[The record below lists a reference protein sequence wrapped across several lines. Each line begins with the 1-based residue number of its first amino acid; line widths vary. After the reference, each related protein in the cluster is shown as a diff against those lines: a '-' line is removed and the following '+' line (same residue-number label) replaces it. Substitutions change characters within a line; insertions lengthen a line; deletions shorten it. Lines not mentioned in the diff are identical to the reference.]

1 MSTAYR
7 QARETSE
14 SRIYTAQ
21 ARVYGMIHLIPG
33 SGTADLLNAD
43 SRPHLPVTGA
53 LMYAPGFEHP
63 PKPHEMTAM
72 SDFIAVSK
80 SHIRWLVG
88 GKPST
93 QRTTQAMLERRRL
106 AFIFGNY
113 ILSGQAQVVKGGR
126 LSDFLASAKPFQTL
140 LQAGIYRYQ
149 PGALI
154 HNLEPAETFEFVTV
168 NLQHSEEVVE
178 LPLSDPEDVTL
189 TLIK

>member
-7 QARETSE
+7 QAREANE
-14 SRIYTAQ
+14 SRIYTVQ
-21 ARVYGMIHLIPG
+21 ARIYGMIHLVPG

-53 LMYAPGFEHP
+53 LIYAPGFEHP
-63 PKPHEMTAM
+63 PKPHEVTAM

-93 QRTTQAMLERRRL
+93 LRTSQAMLERRRL
-106 AFIFGNY
+106 AFIFGNH
-113 ILSGQAQVVKGGR
+113 ILSGQAQVVKGAR
-126 LSDFLASAKPFQTL
+126 LSDFLATAKPFHTL
-140 LQAGIYRYQ
+140 FQAGIYRYQ
-149 PGALI
+149 AGAPI

-178 LPLSDPEDVTL
+178 LPMDESGQFKL
-189 TLIK
+189 TLM